1 MSEVDG
7 RQGDHNALVPSLL
20 VVQTALVTQETD
32 HCGGPRDRS
41 PQGQCVAFWPFQQE
55 GVDVL
60 VCVIHFHGVPVV
72 SDMLNGSGL
81 LHSTHMPTSVSANSR

>member
-32 HCGGPRDRS
+32 HCGGPRNRS
-41 PQGQCVAFWPFQQE
+41 PQGQRVACRPFQKE
-55 GVDVL
+55 GVHVL
-60 VCVIHFHGVPVV
+60 AIAVLLHGVPVV